1 MSRSAGPW
9 RLLVDDGVGAA
20 EGLAVDEALMASYG
34 RDRPPREPTVRLYT
48 YRDHCALVGRYQH
61 LAAEVDLERA
71 RALGVQVNR
80 RPTGGGA
87 IVMSRGQLGV
97 AVVTR
102 APAAERPRDLLERYA
117 EGILR
122 GLASLGIEAGF
133 RGKNDLEAGGRK
145 IAGLG
150 LYLDGNGALLFHAS
164 VLADLDVPLML
175 SVLRI
180 PAAKLADKA
189 VAAVA
194 ERVTT
199 VSRVLGEPWDGP
211 RLRPWVAA
219 GIAEATGAELEPRS
233 VEPEEAELASRL
245 VEEKY
250 TSATWLEQRSPQPD
264 ATASALVKTPAGL
277 LRAYLAVSGDVVK
290 SVVFTGDGSE
300 LGPAFARLEAALTW
314 QPLEERAVAA
324 AVRRA
329 VGEDPSA
336 EGVDPEALAEALVE
350 AGRRAASRELAAP
363 MRTGSCYF
371 PEVTTR

>member
-1 MSRSAGPW
+1 MSERAAPW
-9 RLLVDDGVGAA
+9 RLLVDDGVAA
-20 EGLAVDEALMASYG
+20 AAGLAGDEALMAGYG
-34 RDRPPREPTVRLYT
+34 RDCPPKAPTVRLYT

-61 LAAEVDLERA
+61 LEAEVDLERA

-87 IVMSRGQLGV
+87 IVMGRGQLGV
-97 AVVTR
+97 AVITR

-117 EGILR
+117 GGILR
-122 GLASLGIEAGF
+122 GLGALGIEAGF
-133 RGKNDLEAGGRK
+133 RGKNDLEAGGKK

-150 LYLDGNGALLFHAS
+150 LYLDGRGALLFHAS

-175 SVLRI
+175 EVLRV

-189 VAAVA
+189 IAAVA

-199 VSRVLGEPWDGP
+199 VSRILGEPWDGP
-211 RLRPWVAA
+211 RLRPWVAQ
-219 GIAEATGAELEPRS
+219 GIAEAAGVELEPRS
-233 VEPEEAELASRL
+233 MEPEESEAADRL

-250 TSATWLEQRSPQPD
+250 ATASWLDQRSPQPD
-264 ATASALVKTPAGL
+264 ATASALVKTPVGL

-314 QPLEERAVAA
+314 QPLEERAVAG
-324 AVRRA
+324 AVRA
-329 VGEDPSA
+329 ALADDPST
-336 EGVDPEALAEALVE
+336 EGLDPDAVAGVLVE

-363 MRTGSCYF
+363 ARTGSCYF
-371 PEVTTR
+371 PEVTAR